1 MITCK
6 RIKDYLDANYPFT
19 GALSSLSNNP
29 LIKSQEEVY
38 DFDRIKNRIYPNCCS
53 ADVLFIKEHI
63 NLIEFKTGFGG
74 ADESESDK
82 LKKENQ
88 VLKIKLK
95 ATDSLRI
102 LDACIIDE
110 IKKIDND
117 TIDDRIQKTYCAVID
132 TDKSLF
138 ASDEMLTDIISEA
151 GNVHNPDS
159 YKTRIENSLKTYRK
173 QTDHCNRLFFN
184 EISVMYDFEFDQ
196 KMSNHFK

>member
-6 RIKDYLDANYPFT
+6 RIKNYLDENYPFT
-19 GALSSLSNNP
+19 ETLSSLSNNP
-29 LIKSQEEVY
+29 LINSQEVVY
-38 DFDRIKNRIYPNCCS
+38 DFDRIKNTIYPSCCS
-53 ADVLFIKEHI
+53 ADVLFIKKHI

-74 ADESESDK
+74 ADESKSDK

-95 ATDSLRI
+95 ATDSLRL
-102 LDACIIDE
+102 LDVCIIDE

-117 TIDDRIQKTYCAVID
+117 TLDGRIQKTYCAVID

-151 GNVHNPDS
+151 GNVHNTDS

-173 QTDHCNRLFFN
+173 QTDHYNRLFFN